1 MTALLEIEAL
11 RVRAGATALL
21 DGVDLTL
28 EAGETL
34 GLVGESGC
42 GKSLLALAVMGLLPG
57 GLAASGAVR
66 LAGQELL
73 GLADRDLCRVRGR
86 QIGMVFQE
94 PKLAL
99 NPVQPIGRQVAE
111 GMRLQLRLG
120 RAEADARTRRLLDQV
135 GLQSGRVSP
144 DAYPHMLSGGQRQR
158 VMIAIALS
166 GDPALLIAD
175 EFSTALDSTTQAQVV
190 SLMAGLASERGMA
203 LLLITHDLRLAARA
217 AGRIVVLYAGRVAE
231 TGPTDAVFARRLH
244 PYTQGLF
251 AATLQAGTKP
261 GSLLSGIPGQV
272 PDPRHRTPGCA
283 FAPRC
288 PRAEG
293 DCVQSVPEL
302 GVSGGHAAACFHQR
316 VAA

>member
-1 MTALLEIEAL
+1 MTALLDVEAL

-28 EAGETL
+28 DAGETL

-57 GLAASGAVR
+57 NLVASGAVR

-73 GLADRDLCRVRGR
+73 GMADRELCRVRGR

-111 GMRLQLRLG
+111 GMRLQLRVG

-144 DAYPHMLSGGQRQR
+144 DAYPHTLSGGQRQR
-158 VMIAIALS
+158 VMIAIALAS
-166 GDPALLIAD
+166 DPALLIAD
-175 EFSTALDSTTQAQVV
+175 EFSTALDGTTQAQIVV
-190 SLMAGLASERGMA
+190 LMAGLAAERGMA

-217 AGRIVVLYAGRVAE
+217 AGRILVLYAGRVAE

-251 AATLQAGTKP
+251 AATLQAGTTP
-261 GSLLSGIPGQV
+261 GSILAGVSGRV
-272 PDPRHRTPGCA
+272 PDPYHRSPGCA

-288 PRAEG
+288 PRAEA
-293 DCVQSVPEL
+293 DCVQLVPAL
-302 GVSGGHAAACFHQR
+302 GGRGGHAAACLHQR
-316 VAA
+316 AA